1 MFWPVRLNTI
11 LLKSASYELVI
22 ICESHC
28 DPRHDTGDWAQ
39 TVTRKVFAEVAEEWA
54 KSQASFFCYSHR
66 TRPLVAITKNAPAQ
80 RWKLH
85 SWLLLGCSLSVGI
98 GTDLLLPDRTSLWQ
112 PEVLKLWILGKT
124 CLCVAR
130 MLVQGRVISVTE
142 KFGLFLFQNRSNHR
156 GRRWWLLSLFF
167 FFFFCTVVLSA
178 CSSVSSREKR
188 KMKTISD
195 SLKLYSSV
203 TRCFTSLVVHT
214 FVGRTISPWSHL
226 KHL

>member
-28 DPRHDTGDWAQ
+28 DAWHDTGDWAQ
-39 TVTRKVFAEVAEEWA
+39 KVTRKVFAEVAKNEPRA
-54 KSQASFFCYSHR
+54 KQVFFICYSHR

-80 RWKLH
+80 RRKLH

-112 PEVLKLWILGKT
+112 PEVLKHWILGKT

-142 KFGLFLFQNRSNHR
+142 KFGLFLFQNSINHR

-167 FFFFCTVVLSA
+167 FFFFAPWCSVPAVVFHQGRKGKWKPFQIHLSFTHQSPDA
-178 CSSVSSREKR
+178 LLH
-188 KMKTISD
+188 
-195 SLKLYSSV
+195 SLYIL
-203 TRCFTSLVVHT
+203 L
-214 FVGRTISPWSHL
+214 
-226 KHL
+226 

>member
-1 MFWPVRLNTI
+1 MSW
-11 LLKSASYELVI
+11 SSYVNHIAMHDMTLVI
-22 ICESHC
+22 EH
-28 DPRHDTGDWAQ
+28 
-39 TVTRKVFAEVAEEWA
+39 K
-54 KSQASFFCYSHR
+54 KSPGRCLLRSRRMSQEPSKFFFICYSHR

-112 PEVLKLWILGKT
+112 PEVLKHWILGKT

-142 KFGLFLFQNRSNHR
+142 KFGLFLFQNSTNHR

-167 FFFFCTVVLSA
+167 FFAPWCSVPAVVFHQGRKGKWKPFQIHLSFTHQSPDA
-178 CSSVSSREKR
+178 LLH
-188 KMKTISD
+188 
-195 SLKLYSSV
+195 SLYIL
-203 TRCFTSLVVHT
+203 L
-214 FVGRTISPWSHL
+214 
-226 KHL
+226 

>member
-28 DPRHDTGDWAQ
+28 DARHDTGDWAQ
-39 TVTRKVFAEVAEEWA
+39 KVTRKVFAEVVKNEPRA
-54 KSQASFFCYSHR
+54 KQVFFSYSHR

-112 PEVLKLWILGKT
+112 LEVLKHWILGKT

-142 KFGLFLFQNRSNHR
+142 KFGLFLFQNSTNHR
-156 GRRWWLLSLFF
+156 GRRWWFLSLFF
-167 FFFFCTVVLSA
+167 IFFFAPWCSVPAVVFHQG
-178 CSSVSSREKR
+178 R
-188 KMKTISD
+188 KGKPFQIHFRSFTHQSPD
-195 SLKLYSSV
+195 ALLHSLYIL
-203 TRCFTSLVVHT
+203 L
-214 FVGRTISPWSHL
+214 
-226 KHL
+226 

>member
-1 MFWPVRLNTI
+1 MWITLRCMTWHWWLST
-11 LLKSASYELVI
+11 KSHQEGV
-22 ICESHC
+22 CWG
-28 DPRHDTGDWAQ
+28 R
-39 TVTRKVFAEVAEEWA
+39 EEWA
-54 KSQASFFCYSHR
+54 KSQASFICYSHR
-66 TRPLVAITKNAPAQ
+66 TRPLVAITKNAPEQ

-112 PEVLKLWILGKT
+112 PEVLKHWILGKT

-142 KFGLFLFQNRSNHR
+142 KFGLFLFQNSINHR
-156 GRRWWLLSLFF
+156 GRRWWLLSLF